1 MELSFLTQMVLV
13 AVAFFAGLISSIAG
27 SGGVLTLPALLWV
40 GLAPLTAL
48 ATNKVQSSVGTL
60 SSTWNFFRKGHL
72 EIKPLLVSVLMAVL
86 GSIVGTLT
94 VQALDGGTLNRL
106 IPLLLLGIGIYFLL
120 SPKVSPVKS

>member
-1 MELSFLTQMVLV
+1 MGLSVLTQMVLV
-13 AVAFFAGLISSIAG
+13 AVAFFAELISSIAG
-27 SGGVLTLPALLWV
+27 SGGVLTLPALLWF

-86 GSIVGTLT
+86 GLIVRTTILKH
-94 VQALDGGTLNRL
+94 L
-106 IPLLLLGIGIYFLL
+106 I
-120 SPKVSPVKS
+120 S